1 MAGLSNRQRS
11 VLGTVFATAP
21 DHTVRRLEQ
30 ALSDDAEQG
39 GALAEVHSL
48 VAREWVERK
57 VRAAVLEPV
66 IPLCRPSP
74 FGDRRFPARTIPL
87 LWMALHASLP
97 EHVAAAEQACC
108 GLEEGEM
115 APEEVYNH
123 LCARAA
129 DALRD
134 NEPGFA
140 GVAAALDADG
150 PDARAAFVDY
160 LDLVPMARPAI
171 ARLPEWL
178 GKMSDERAA
187 AARLAYKD
195 AVARSDDAGPRLVE
209 MLMAHLPE
217 PWRILRVLAA
227 IVLRANDRYL
237 AESELGRFGEYVI
250 DDIERRLTVFRGFD
264 VDQGHAA
271 GVEAAEHLNIAAL
284 EIAEFETAIE
294 LSRDGPWGAR
304 VAVAKQTLAK
314 LAEARLAQIDKA
326 LDQALPVQMIR
337 FGTGRRGFPR
347 LTAPPD
353 PRMTRRAEALMG
365 FYSGSR
371 VSSTTSGFG
380 STRAKAGEQ
389 LDARLDHY
397 VEDLL
402 EILRGPEP
410 GDLERVHAFIEV
422 AALLVGQARGDK
434 AAQIVRRRAAA
445 A

>member
-1 MAGLSNRQRS
+1 MASLSDRQRS
-11 VLGTVFATAP
+11 VLGSVFATAP

-30 ALSDDAEQG
+30 ALVDDAEQG
-39 GALAEVHSL
+39 GALAEVHHL
-48 VAREWVERK
+48 VAREWIERK
-57 VRAAVLEPV
+57 VRNAVLGPV

-74 FGDRRFPARTIPL
+74 LGERRFPAQVIPL
-87 LWMALHASLP
+87 LWTALHASLP
-97 EHVAAAEQACC
+97 HHVAAAEQACC
-108 GLEEGEM
+108 GLEAGEM
-115 APEEVYNH
+115 APDEVYNH

-134 NEPGFA
+134 DEPAFA
-140 GVAAALDADG
+140 AAAAALDADG
-150 PDARAAFVDY
+150 PDSRAAFIDY

-178 GKMSDERAA
+178 GKMSEERAA
-187 AARLAYKD
+187 TARLAYKD

-217 PWRILRVLAA
+217 PWRVLRVLAA

-237 AESELGRFGEYVI
+237 AASELGRFGEYVLA
-250 DDIERRLTVFRGFD
+250 DIERRLTAFRAFD

-271 GVEAAEHLNIAAL
+271 GVAAAEHVNVAAL
-284 EIAEFETAIE
+284 EIAEFENAIE
-294 LSRDGPWGAR
+294 LSRDGPWGMR
-304 VAVAKQTLAK
+304 VAAAKQSLAQ
-314 LAEARLAQIDKA
+314 LAEGRLKQIDKA

-337 FGTGRRGFPR
+337 FGTGRRGFPK

-353 PRMTRRAEALMG
+353 PRMIVRAEALMG

-371 VSSTTSGFG
+371 ISSATSGFG
-380 STRAKAGEQ
+380 STWTKTGEAI
-389 LDARLDHY
+389 DDRLDHY
-397 VEDLL
+397 VQDLL
-402 EILRGPEP
+402 DTLRGPEP
-410 GDLERVHAFIEV
+410 GEVERVQAFLEA
-422 AALLVGQARGDK
+422 AALLVGEARGEK